1 MDGELMPYSQL
12 IEKMLE
18 GDKRA
23 CARLITAVENDSD
36 EAERIMGDIY
46 RYTGNAHIIGITG
59 PPGAGKSTLTDKIV
73 KELIREGKKAG
84 VIAVDPTSPY
94 SGGSILGDRIRM
106 QDLALNPN
114 VFIRSMGTRGYL
126 GGLSKHTKNAL
137 KVLDAGGYDY
147 IIIETVGVGQSE
159 VDIVKIADTVL
170 MVMVPGLG
178 DDIQSIKAGIME
190 IGDIFAINKSDLP
203 GADRTALEVNM
214 MLDLNPDTDRRPPV
228 LMVTAVKNEGIV
240 ELVNQIK
247 EHFIYLKESGRFEV
261 RRKNNL
267 KMELVELV
275 EEELRK
281 IVISHAED
289 ENKYPHQLSGGMRQ
303 RAALLRTYLFSDQ
316 VALLDEPFSA
326 LDSITKTSM
335 HQWFLKVMEQIKL
348 SSLLITHD
356 IDEAIL
362 LSDRIYIMSG
372 SPGKITDEIIVDEP
386 KPRSRDFLVS
396 ESFLKYKKRILD
408 ELES

>member
-1 MDGELMPYSQL
+1 
-12 IEKMLE
+12 
-18 GDKRA
+18 
-23 CARLITAVENDSD
+23 
-36 EAERIMGDIY
+36 
-46 RYTGNAHIIGITG
+46 
-59 PPGAGKSTLTDKIV
+59 
-73 KELIREGKKAG
+73 
-84 VIAVDPTSPY
+84 
-94 SGGSILGDRIRM
+94 
-106 QDLALNPN
+106 
-114 VFIRSMGTRGYL
+114 
-126 GGLSKHTKNAL
+126 
-137 KVLDAGGYDY
+137 
-147 IIIETVGVGQSE
+147 

-289 ENKYPHQLSGGMRQ
+289 ENKLN
-303 RAALLRTYLFSDQ
+303 
-316 VALLDEPFSA
+316 DEV
-326 LDSITKTSM
+326 I
-335 HQWFLKVMEQIKL
+335 E
-348 SSLLITHD
+348 
-356 IDEAIL
+356 
-362 LSDRIYIMSG
+362 IYN
-372 SPGKITDEIIVDEP
+372 KNKNVYEV
-386 KPRSRDFLVS
+386 R
-396 ESFLKYKKRILD
+396 D
-408 ELES
+408 ELIRGMGTHLHRG